1 MDWKRLDK
9 ARSSVGPLEL
19 DLIENYA
26 QGKVSR
32 RDFVKRGTV
41 IGLSMPFM
49 GAIIAACGSDGDSG
63 SSGDTTAG
71 GETPATDAAG
81 TTGGGGG
88 SGGSVIWANQQ
99 GDANS
104 GLDPVNMLDLGTY
117 NVTSQSFEYLVG
129 LAPNGDIA
137 ATALA
142 TDWSPNEDG
151 SVWTF
156 NLRPGVKWQDG
167 SDFTSADVAATMDR
181 LALKGNAGL
190 TGVIDEGS
198 VDSSDPAVAVF
209 TLIEPNGNF
218 PYLVSIYNAQS
229 LITPADYSDGTTLNE
244 RPAGTGAWIL
254 DSFDVPTFTAKY
266 VRNPNWWGGTTP
278 LDSIE
283 LRGFADIGTAVTA
296 MSSREVDGV
305 QQFSVIGGEGL
316 LNDANFVVLEPPA
329 ANHRQLWFNVQQGQ
343 FAGMDEAKLVR
354 QAFAW
359 TWDRDQMV
367 QTLFNG
373 RARIA
378 NDHPI
383 LDTLAFYDPTAVEQR
398 SRNIDMA
405 KQLLAEAGVDSV
417 TATIQSGDLQEIPQL
432 AEIMKQN
439 AAEAGIDLTVNVQSN
454 STFYGDAWCPG
465 PNESDSTLPCDGSAE
480 FGIVDYGHR
489 PMPDVYLGSALA
501 SGGVWNSSNYAN
513 PEFDALLSQYRQAAT
528 VDAQKEAIGQI
539 QKIVW
544 EDVPASYPYFYSFLA
559 GHDASVANVETS
571 ALGHTILSA
580 ATKN

>member
-1 MDWKRLDK
+1 MDFKRLDA
-9 ARSSVGPLEL
+9 ARSSVGPVEL
-19 DLIENYA
+19 DLIESYA

-32 RDFVKRGTV
+32 RDFVKRGTI
-41 IGLSMPFM
+41 IGLSLPVM
-49 GAIIAACGSDGDSG
+49 GGIISACGSDDDAST
-63 SSGDTTAG
+63 STD
-71 GETPATDAAG
+71 GETSATLADGTNPTGPATE
-81 TTGGGGG
+81 GGG
-88 SGGSVIWANQQ
+88 VVWANQQ

-117 NVTSQSFEYLVG
+117 NVCSQSFEYLVG
-129 LAPNGDIA
+129 LSPDGNIG
-137 ATALA
+137 TTGLA
-142 TDWSPNEDG
+142 TDWSPNADG
-151 SVWTF
+151 SEWTF

-181 LALKGNAGL
+181 LSAAGNAGL
-190 TGVIDEGS
+190 GGVIAEGS
-198 VDSSDPAVAVF
+198 VDASDPLVAKF
-209 TLIEPNGNF
+209 TLIEANGNF
-218 PYLVSIYNAQS
+218 PVLVSIFNAQA
-229 LITPADYSDGTTLNE
+229 LIAPADYTSGTTLNE

-254 DSFDVPTFTAKY
+254 DDFDVSTFTAKY

-296 MSSREVDGV
+296 MSSGEVDGI

-316 LNDANFVVLEPPA
+316 LDNDSFVTLEPPA
-329 ANHRQLWFNVQQGQ
+329 SNHRQLWFNVAQGQ
-343 FAGMDEAKLVR
+343 FSGDEARLVR

-359 TWDRDQMV
+359 CWDRDQMV

-373 RARIA
+373 RGKIG

-383 LDTLAFYDPTAVEQR
+383 LDSLPFYDASIVEQR
-398 SRNIDMA
+398 SRDIDKA
-405 KQLLAEAGVDSV
+405 KALLAEAGVDSV
-417 TATIQSGDLQEIPQL
+417 TASIESGDLQEIPDL

-465 PNESDSTLPCDGSAE
+465 ASESDPNLPCDNSAE

-489 PMPDVYLGSALA
+489 PIPDIFLGSALA

-513 PEFDALLSQYRQAAT
+513 PEFDAKLSEYRTA
-528 VDAQKEAIGQI
+528 VDVEGQRSAISSI
-539 QKIVW
+539 QEIIW
-544 EDVPASYPYFYSFLA
+544 TDVPASYPYFFSFLS
-559 GHDASVANVETS
+559 GHDSSVSNVQVTS
-571 ALGHTILSA
+571 LGHMILSGA
-580 ATKN
+580 SKTG